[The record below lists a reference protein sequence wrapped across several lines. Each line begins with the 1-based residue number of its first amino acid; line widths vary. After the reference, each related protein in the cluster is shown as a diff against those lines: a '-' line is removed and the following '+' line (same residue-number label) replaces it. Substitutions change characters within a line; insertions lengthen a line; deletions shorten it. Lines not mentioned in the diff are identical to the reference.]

1 MAITRGTKKW
11 WLVHIGAGVVAVALV
26 VFGAEKCSDEKSVR
40 EENKKIASQLEQTK
54 ISLDDACSKLDTLR
68 GDFAELVVECH
79 EKSDAVRMQRDT
91 IDMQRDSIMAL
102 NDSLGVVN
110 GKLDN
115 CRKSAKKPTKPAPAK
130 PVPAKPVPAKPAPA
144 KPVPAKPVVRDT
156 VVVNCPSR
164 ENVKSG
170 DKVNVKI
177 SDAQNNGAI
186 VVDAPCATTDIKLEN
201 GAVNNGAIVV
211 GNGNYVIVNQAAMD
225 TLAKAQKQ
233 IKTVQVGA
241 VFYRKSK

>member
-11 WLVHIGAGVVAVALV
+11 WLVHLGAGVVAVALV

-40 EENKKIASQLEQTK
+40 EENKKIASQLEQTE
-54 ISLDDACSKLDTLR
+54 ISLGDACGKLDTLR
-68 GDFAELVVECH
+68 GDFADLMADYR
-79 EKSDAVRMQRDT
+79 EKSDTVRMQRDT

-115 CRKSAKKPTKPAPAK
+115 CRKSAKKPTKPAPT
-130 PVPAKPVPAKPAPA
+130 KPA
-144 KPVPAKPVVRDT
+144 PAKPVVRDT
-156 VVVNCPSR
+156 VVVNCPNR

-211 GNGNYVIVNQAAMD
+211 GNGNCVIVNQAAMD
-225 TLAKAQKQ
+225 TLVKAQKQ

>member
-11 WLVHIGAGVVAVALV
+11 WLVHLGAGVVAVALV

-54 ISLDDACSKLDTLR
+54 ISLGDACSKLDTLR
-68 GDFAELVVECH
+68 GDFAELVVDH
-79 EKSDAVRMQRDT
+79 REKSDSVRMQRDT

-130 PVPAKPVPAKPAPA
+130 PVPAKPVPAKP
-144 KPVPAKPVVRDT
+144 VHAKPVVRDT
-156 VVVNCPSR
+156 VVVNCPNR

-211 GNGNYVIVNQAAMD
+211 GNGNCVIVNQAAMD
-225 TLAKAQKQ
+225 TLVKAQKQ